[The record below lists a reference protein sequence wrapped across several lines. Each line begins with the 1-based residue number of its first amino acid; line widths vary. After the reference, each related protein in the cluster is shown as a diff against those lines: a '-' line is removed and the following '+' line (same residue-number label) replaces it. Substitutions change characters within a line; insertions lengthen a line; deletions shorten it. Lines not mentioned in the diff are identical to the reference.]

1 MCAIKRIKKKRK
13 KKKMKNIKKHAH
25 KNRYTNTCY
34 NITSVQLIK
43 DQHVKKKFRAQ
54 KHHSS
59 AGTSKH
65 KNTKRIYTRKS
76 HSCIC
81 NGWDR
86 HVENAHGDGG
96 TETLNMLTKLYTYQL
111 KKRKEK
117 KCFRISTIFNNQYF
131 LPTSLFKRQKKHELR
146 HNVFK
151 QLLSNWCWFT
161 NPFPLKTNKR
171 K

>member
-1 MCAIKRIKKKRK
+1 MN
-13 KKKMKNIKKHAH
+13 NIKKHAH
-25 KNRYTNTCY
+25 KNRYTNTCLQY
-34 NITSVQLIK
+34 HISTTDKGLAC
-43 DQHVKKKFRAQ
+43 KKKQFRAQ

-111 KKRKEK
+111 KKKENKK

-151 QLLSNWCWFT
+151 
-161 NPFPLKTNKR
+161 
-171 K
+171 